1 MNNSFME
8 LQFILLF
15 TVLCGLFLIFRVRA
29 KKLEKKP
36 LKRISILRSIIFLNQ
51 GQIQLRQNSLRQ
63 YDFQKFN
70 LDDVLMVQYEI
81 DVTA

>member
-1 MNNSFME
+1 ME

-15 TVLCGLFLIFRVRA
+15 TVLCGLFFIFRVKT
-29 KKLEKKP
+29 KKLEQKHQ
-36 LKRISILRSIIFLNQ
+36 KRISILQKIIFLNQ